1 MPQSCIALYITLLK
15 SFSLSSAHFQLTVS
29 TYYCKSC
36 GAQRGQRNKS
46 SGRAVLRTLEGV
58 GGLELVA
65 REDLVAMATNE
76 PCGDVG
82 GVMHV
87 VPHLQ

>member
-1 MPQSCIALYITLLK
+1 M
-15 SFSLSSAHFQLTVS
+15 
-29 TYYCKSC
+29 
-36 GAQRGQRNKS
+36 
-46 SGRAVLRTLEGV
+46 LRTLEGV